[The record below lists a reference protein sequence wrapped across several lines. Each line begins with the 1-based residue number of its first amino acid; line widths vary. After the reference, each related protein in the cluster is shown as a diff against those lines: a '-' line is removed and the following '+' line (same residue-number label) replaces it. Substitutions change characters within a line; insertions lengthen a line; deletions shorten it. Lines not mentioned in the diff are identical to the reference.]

1 MNSESWKIN
10 PTTGDYVM
18 ENGSPVPDTG
28 LEFNS
33 YLRLKTQRGQWL
45 YAPDRNYG
53 SDIHLIKKNNTVR
66 SSNAVETAASK
77 ALQPIVDDGRAAAIS
92 VNTAAAAR
100 HGLGLDI
107 KVLDNAGNVEQ
118 FEFKGLGV

>member
-10 PTTGDYVM
+10 PSTGDYVM
-18 ENGSPVPDTG
+18 ENGSPVPETG

-53 SDIHLIKKNNTVR
+53 SDIHLIKRNNTVR
-66 SSNAVETAASK
+66 SSSAVETAAGK
-77 ALQPIVDDGRAAAIS
+77 ALEPLVNDGRAAA
-92 VNTAAAAR
+92 VNVETAAASR
-100 HGLGLDI
+100 HGIGI
-107 KVLDNAGNVEQ
+107 EVKVLDNAGNVDQ
-118 FEFKGLGV
+118 FKFDGIGV